1 MLASS
6 SLSFAG
12 AAPPSFTS
20 QRATALSMQAKLDT
34 LPFVKRPAY
43 LDGTLAADQG
53 LDPLGFVT
61 KYSDFSISVPALRTN
76 EVAPTKEYENLKTVK
91 KQEFYGYKIALSAGT
106 KDPQRSLM
114 WMREA
119 EVKHARLA
127 MLAAAG
133 WPLAELW
140 HGPFS
145 KLLGAPYE
153 LDVTQ
158 GRSLSVLNGG
168 LDEVAPFLFL
178 VALAC
183 SVVECK
189 TLDNVYGLT
198 ATGKTMKPNGQLV
211 MKSYVPGDC
220 GFDPLNLYGYF
231 GQNVG
236 VMEKMRGDTDP
247 AYAFELA
254 EEARRQMETT
264 ELKNGR

>member
-1 MLASS
+1 M
-6 SLSFAG
+6 
-12 AAPPSFTS
+12 
-20 QRATALSMQAKLDT
+20 
-34 LPFVKRPAY
+34 
-43 LDGTLAADQG
+43 
-53 LDPLGFVT
+53 
-61 KYSDFSISVPALRTN
+61 
-76 EVAPTKEYENLKTVK
+76 
-91 KQEFYGYKIALSAGT
+91 
-106 KDPQRSLM
+106 
-114 WMREA
+114 
-119 EVKHARLA
+119 
-127 MLAAAG
+127 
-133 WPLAELW
+133 
-140 HGPFS
+140 
-145 KLLGAPYE
+145 
-153 LDVTQ
+153 
-158 GRSLSVLNGG
+158 LNGG

-211 MKSYVPGDC
+211 MKSYVPGDF